1 MCFVHCDVS
10 ETSVNKG
17 MGQGWCCACCVTET
31 AVQNVSDTML
41 SFRNIKS
48 FQKQRFLLQMW
59 LGRKKRQQKRQ
70 LQSASGGVHY
80 SKHDKD

>member
-10 ETSVNKG
+10 ETSVNKE
-17 MGQGWCCACCVTET
+17 MGQGWGCACCVTET
-31 AVQNVSDTML
+31 AVQNVSDTIL

-59 LGRKKRQQKRQ
+59 LEKKKATKKSVAKCEWWCSLQQT
-70 LQSASGGVHY
+70 
-80 SKHDKD
+80 